1 MKDNLLF
8 SVFYKP
14 GLIKRAVK
22 ENNRY
27 FKWQPKIATICSIA
41 VLIISC
47 GFNTLFAQGI
57 VSVDHFKG
65 RAQLSIPIYAVKSGD
80 IQVPISLDYSAGGV
94 KVSDSYGL
102 HGWTLNGAGSIS
114 RIMYDSP
121 DDKPT
126 SGWLYGTNATQIE
139 AFNIAND
146 NNPSTCADE
155 TADINSLFP
164 TTKDSEP
171 DVFVVNAP
179 GLYCQVVFDKNHQP
193 KTIPYR
199 DYKITYTTDAQG
211 ISSFTITN
219 DMGIVYSF
227 AEPMQSHRTS
237 SLPPRRTASVFSREY
252 TQYLDLTYNSK
263 WFLVKM
269 ADTKGANVTF
279 QYSAPRIVNDS
290 IGSKTLIGKDY
301 LGNVNVKTLYY
312 VNTQDSRRVISSI
325 SGENGTVGFTHSLS
339 DEVLTQVSLPNA
351 RTLTF
356 NSSTYNRYLSSIQ
369 ENGCDASP
377 PYQFSYQGL
386 DLPTGNIRSS
396 TWNQQDYWGYY
407 NASADTSLVPKIY
420 VYPYNSSYPN
430 LERYR
435 ITPIPNYPGT
445 SFIIPGADR
454 QVNPNTVMSGTL
466 NKIVYPTGGSTTLEY
481 ESNDYYD
488 PNAQSTFYGGGIRV
502 KRITESDG
510 MNPSNNVVKDY
521 VYTNPATS
529 VTSGKPIHLPVFAIN
544 EYGYSTSNTQ
554 DTWEKSTLRSSNDL
568 SVESDDIIYGFV
580 TVKQTGLGKTTYEFT
595 TPGTNWDTAA
605 GDWVPPVNY
614 VARPTC
620 SLSLGTIVG
629 GVNIYPFA
637 PSPNYD
643 FERGLL
649 KSATSYNESNI
660 PVSKEEYTYQRTGSP
675 QVIQG
680 LRIEGLD
687 NLKVY
692 AKYNVLAS
700 VGNLNATKKTT
711 IYDLNDASKFSENLT
726 TNYYTSANHKNV
738 TKVSAVNSEGV
749 TNNTYMKY
757 IKDYT
762 ALSSGDVMSKAI
774 YGLQGQNVNAVVEQ
788 YNSIIKPSEAEKFM
802 SGKLTKFQASPL
814 SALIYVPSQTL
825 QFINNDGATA
835 FTPSTVSSGTTFQN
849 DSKYIPVISYE
860 NYNSL
865 GMVTAVSDKNKG
877 VQAYYFNNSRSPVV
891 SISNARDIEVL
902 YANFEDNP
910 GQFSMVNFT
919 NTADAHTGINGS
931 SGQATSYLQGTLK
944 KGNAKNYIFSCWL
957 KPAAAGSITLTLTN
971 TSSLVRTYTLPY
983 AVSTDWKYYELKVPV
998 TEMTANFTLKAQP
1011 NSNVSIDD
1019 VLFYPENAEVNS
1031 FTYNANLQKLSEINS
1046 NGITVYYIYDKAGRL
1061 KYVKD
1066 QDKNLVRKETYVS
1079 YNKNQADLGLATPDF
1094 STAAVLTEGVSAAF
1108 TVNPGDNDCIE
1119 ETVYTWNFGDGTAP
1133 VVTTGMSINHV
1144 FASAGN
1150 YTVSLSISHPA
1161 YGTKTFT
1168 KTVSVSSTPLVATIV
1183 ITGVNSVDN
1192 CHIEGPWLATYPGF
1206 PSDATHAYFNIASI
1220 SGCSA
1225 GATYT
1230 YQWERSDD
1238 NVNWSPAG
1246 TAASLSYTVN
1256 TRQQLSSYWIR
1267 CTVTSSCG
1275 KTAVSNVATFA
1286 AYSSSPDCP

>member
-1 MKDNLLF
+1 
-8 SVFYKP
+8 
-14 GLIKRAVK
+14 
-22 ENNRY
+22 
-27 FKWQPKIATICSIA
+27 
-41 VLIISC
+41 
-47 GFNTLFAQGI
+47 
-57 VSVDHFKG
+57 
-65 RAQLSIPIYAVKSGD
+65 
-80 IQVPISLDYSAGGV
+80 
-94 KVSDSYGL
+94 
-102 HGWTLNGAGSIS
+102 
-114 RIMYDSP
+114 
-121 DDKPT
+121 
-126 SGWLYGTNATQIE
+126 
-139 AFNIAND
+139 
-146 NNPSTCADE
+146 
-155 TADINSLFP
+155 
-164 TTKDSEP
+164 
-171 DVFVVNAP
+171 
-179 GLYCQVVFDKNHQP
+179 
-193 KTIPYR
+193 
-199 DYKITYTTDAQG
+199 
-211 ISSFTITN
+211 
-219 DMGIVYSF
+219 F

-269 ADTKGANVTF
+269 TDTKGANVTF

-957 KPAAAGSITLTLTN
+957 EPAAAGSITLTLTN

-1011 NSNVSIDD
+1011 NSNLSIDD

-1046 NGITVYYIYDKAGRL
+1046 NGITVYYVYDKAGRL

-1079 YNKNQADLGLATPDF
+1079 YNKNQADLGLATPGF

-1108 TVNPGDNDCIE
+1108 TINPGDNDCIE

-1133 VVTTGMSINHV
+1133 VVTTGMSTNHV

-1206 PSDATHAYFNIASI
+1206 SSDATHAYFNIASI